1 MWFNNVVFE
10 AAYGTAAQLPVSDL
24 PEIVFSGRSNVGKSS
39 LINKLFN
46 RKALAKVSSTPGKT
60 ATVNFYRA
68 GDVRIVDLP
77 GYGYA
82 KVSGSEQ
89 KRWAD
94 LMDGYFAGNR
104 RICLVVQLIDM
115 RHPPTRLDNQM
126 LEFLCSCGYNF
137 IIALTKCDKLN
148 QTQTR
153 QRLQALENEL
163 NMLPQTPVCIPVSAV
178 KGEGIIQLQ
187 EQLSFFVENGGM

>member
-1 MWFNNVVFE
+1 MRFNNVVFE

-163 NMLPQTPVCIPVSAV
+163 DLLPQKPVCIPVSAV